1 MIYWLNPS
9 KQNRRSLN
17 DELFECAKDKFIDKL
32 NYYVDSNIDI
42 IKEEYGEFSILILK
56 KYDINIEKIK
66 KYIKQVLTKNNIFK
80 FLRNFIIEWIGSGY
94 SYEFNEKNVY
104 ELISKDEI
112 DSIINSMDIEL
123 NTDQKLILDIYN
135 KKINREENFAIPIN
149 YRNL

>member
-1 MIYWLNPS
+1 M
-9 KQNRRSLN
+9 
-17 DELFECAKDKFIDKL
+17 FIDVEDK
-32 NYYVDSNIDI
+32 YV
-42 IKEEYGEFSILILK
+42 LI
-56 KYDINIEKIK
+56 
-66 KYIKQVLTKNNIFK
+66 KNNIFK

-112 DSIINSMDIEL
+112 DNIINSMDIEL

-135 KKINREENFAIPIN
+135 KKINLEENFAIPIN